1 MSLEQQRTIEAQ
13 QRQIHKLNRELSEMR
28 QVIIDAHGILDN
40 MAQHRG
46 KTALVFVKLRDFL
59 KGRGLL

>member
-1 MSLEQQRTIEAQ
+1 MSQHQKQTIEAQ
-13 QRQIHKLNRELSEMR
+13 QRQIHKLNKELSEMR

-46 KTALVFVKLRDFL
+46 KTALVFVKLSGFL
-59 KGRGLL
+59 KDRGLL